1 MPKAL
6 AAFVPT
12 PERLRVAIERLEALE
27 HSGGAAVRLGS
38 RVVEVP
44 MCVPDLVV
52 VQDAVRAGLVEPARY
67 ERFRVLFR

>member
-1 MPKAL
+1 
-6 AAFVPT
+6 
-12 PERLRVAIERLEALE
+12 
-27 HSGGAAVRLGS
+27 
-38 RVVEVP
+38 